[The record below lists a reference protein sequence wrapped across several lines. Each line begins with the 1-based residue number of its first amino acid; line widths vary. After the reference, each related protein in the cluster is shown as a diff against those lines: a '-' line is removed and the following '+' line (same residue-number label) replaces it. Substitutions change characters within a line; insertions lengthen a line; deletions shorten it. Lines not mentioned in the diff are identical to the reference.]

1 MRGPST
7 DRVVVIGGGVSGT
20 VAALRLARAG
30 REVVLLERSP
40 NLGGLVVSF
49 SVGGTPLECFYHHV
63 FPNERDI
70 IRLINELGLGPRF
83 EWFPS
88 TVGVLTHGRIWPF
101 TSALDLLRF
110 EPLPFGDRVRMG
122 LGSVRMTGA
131 DWRRFDRTQAREW
144 LRLATGDRAVDVI
157 WDPLLRFK
165 FGTAGSTVPASWMAA
180 RFRQRASARTLRGE
194 RLGYLRGGFR
204 QLFDALGAELE
215 RLGASVRTS
224 TGVDRIEVEDGR
236 IAAVSLDD
244 GSAIETPAILY
255 AGQLPNLAGLLPAE
269 AIDPRLPGLVGRLGA
284 TCIVLEH
291 TRRISDTYWTNV
303 CVDDVPFGALI
314 EHTNLVPSDDYGGR
328 QITYLG
334 RYFTP
339 DDPLATAE
347 LEQTAEDWISA
358 LEAHLPRFSRS
369 DVVDVH
375 PFRTPY
381 AAPLISL
388 GYRHRLIPARSHV
401 DGLFVATT
409 AQIYPED
416 RGMNEGVRL
425 ADATAEEL
433 LEWRPKAA
441 SVRRGPVAVS

>member
-1 MRGPST
+1 MS
-7 DRVVVIGGGVSGT
+7 RVVVIGGGISGT
-20 VAALRLARAG
+20 VTALRLARAG

-49 SVGGTPLECFYHHV
+49 AIGGTPLECFYHHV
-63 FPNERDI
+63 FPNEREI
-70 IRLINELGLGPRF
+70 LRLINELGLGPKF
-83 EWFPS
+83 GWFAS
-88 TVGVLTHGRIWPF
+88 SVGVLTQDKIWPF
-101 TSALDLLRF
+101 TSATDLLRF
-110 EPLPFGDRVRMG
+110 EPLPFIDRVKLG

-144 LRLATGDRAVDVI
+144 LRLATSDRAVEVI

-165 FGTAGSTVPASWMAA
+165 FGTAGDAVPASWMAA

-204 QLFDALGAELE
+204 QLFDGLGAELE
-215 RLGASVRTS
+215 RLGASVQLG
-224 TGVDRIEVEDGR
+224 TGVERIDVDDGR
-236 IAAVSLDD
+236 ILGVTTGEGTEID
-244 GSAIETPAILY
+244 TPAVVY
-255 AGQLPNLAGLLPAE
+255 AGQMPNLAGLLPSE
-269 AIDPRLPGLVGRLGA
+269 AIDPRMAGATGRLGA
-284 TCIVLEH
+284 ACIILEV
-291 TRRISDTYWTNV
+291 TEPISDTYWTNV

-314 EHTNLVPSDDYGGR
+314 EHTNLVPASDYGGR
-328 QITYLG
+328 NIVYLG

-339 DDPLATAE
+339 DDPLASADLDETSSAWIDALAE
-347 LEQTAEDWISA
+347 HVPSFS
-358 LEAHLPRFSRS
+358 PR

-381 AAPLISL
+381 AAPLVSL
-388 GYRHRLIPARSHV
+388 GYRHRLLPVRSHV

-425 ADATAEEL
+425 ADVAAEAVMD
-433 LEWRPKAA
+433 WQPKQRP
-441 SVRRGPVAVS
+441 VRARVRVG